1 MRHLLLGSA
10 LLVSLAAAS
19 GPANSAPPPPVWSW
33 TGYYVGA
40 NVGYSWGRSNST
52 VTFGDAGSGAALS
65 SAGTDFDLNGVIGG
79 GQFGYNWQRN
89 EWVFGLE
96 ADIQGSAQRG
106 SGTAICPG
114 GSLGTPPASLFGACA
129 PGHIG
134 DTAPFN
140 VAALPVVDTLDQ
152 QLDWFGTVRGRLGH
166 TITPTLYGY
175 VTGGL
180 AYGQV
185 STTNTVSG
193 TNLIGPQGVNGVT
206 IVPVSASMSNST
218 IQVGWTIG
226 AGLEGVI
233 TGRWSGK
240 IEYLFVDLGTVSGSF
255 VTPVIAPSG
264 AFLTSSYSSHITDN
278 ILRVGVN
285 YQLP

>member
-10 LLVSLAAAS
+10 LMASLALAS
-19 GPANSAPPPPVWSW
+19 GPANAAPPTPIWSW

-40 NVGYSWGRSNST
+40 NIGYSWGRSNGT
-52 VTFGDAGSGAALS
+52 VNFTDSASGALLS

-79 GQFGYNWQRN
+79 GQVGYNWQRN
-89 EWVFGLE
+89 DWIYGLE
-96 ADIQGSAQRG
+96 ADIQGSGQKG

-114 GSLGTPPASLFGACA
+114 GSLGAPPGSLFSACA

-140 VAALPVVDTLDQ
+140 VAALPVVDTISQ
-152 QLDWFGTVRGRLGH
+152 QLDWFGTVRGRVGH
-166 TITPTLYGY
+166 TITPTVFPY

-180 AYGQV
+180 AYGEV
-185 STTNTVSG
+185 STTNSVSG
-193 TNLIGPQGVNGVT
+193 TNLIGPQQVNGVT
-206 IVPVSASMSNST
+206 IVPVGASMSASN

-226 AGLEGVI
+226 TGIEGVLS
-233 TGRWSGK
+233 GRWSGK
-240 IEYLFVDLGTVSGSF
+240 VEYLYVDLGTVSGSF

-264 AFLTSSYSSHITDN
+264 AFVTTNYSTHITDN
-278 ILRVGVN
+278 ILRVGIN